1 MSISNTR
8 AAYVNRSSSQIPVY
22 SSLVHS
28 SVHTGSITVGGS
40 QIGRLYPNEFYTVI
54 PNSSAYITS
63 YEIVFR
69 NSSGSMQHGYIETS
83 PGYTLD
89 NYTWVKSQE
98 LYHYTNS
105 NGSSLVSAARQ
116 NIGGTNYYVFTVSG
130 SARNYRK
137 KNGSLVG
144 ALLSGTQLATDQSTT
159 GVTYPGYMVF
169 KKKKLPNGTW
179 TNLISGE
186 DYGFVDLGL
195 SVGSSPSNRPI
206 R

>member
-1 MSISNTR
+1 MSISNSR
-8 AAYVNRSSSQIPVY
+8 AAFVNRSSSQIPIY
-22 SSLVHS
+22 SSLVS
-28 SVHTGSITVGGS
+28 SSIHTGGITVGGS
-40 QIGRLYPNEFYTVI
+40 QIGRIYPNEFYTVI
-54 PNSSAYITS
+54 PNSSSYITS

-69 NSSGSMQHGYIETS
+69 NSNGAEQHGYIETS
-83 PGYTLD
+83 PGSTLD
-89 NYTWVKSQE
+89 DYTWAKSQE
-98 LYHYTNS
+98 AYHYTNS
-105 NGSSLVSAARQ
+105 NGSSLVSATRLT
-116 NIGGTNYYVFTVSG
+116 IDGKSYYVFTVSG

-144 ALLSGTQLATDQSTT
+144 ALLSGTLLATDQSTT
-159 GVTYPGYMVF
+159 GQTYPGYMIF
-169 KKKKLPNGTW
+169 KKKKLPNGAW